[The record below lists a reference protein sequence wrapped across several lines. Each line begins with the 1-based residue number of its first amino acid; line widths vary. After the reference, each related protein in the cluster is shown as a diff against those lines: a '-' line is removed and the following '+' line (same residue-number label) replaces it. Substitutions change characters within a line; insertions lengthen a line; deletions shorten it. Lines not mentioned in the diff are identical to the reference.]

1 MNPEGTWKL
10 KIADDTMMHFIDIRR
25 KVGNRVLRAYLLKD
39 ILEADRIEKV
49 KATLR
54 GPKSEFKDFAKF
66 MVLRITEAKK
76 VFHLLAES
84 GVYENL
90 RVVGVDDIDIAGR
103 NPEDLLKV
111 FTSSL
116 QNPATNNASLILSI
130 DTNVRAG

>member
-1 MNPEGTWKL
+1 
-10 KIADDTMMHFIDIRR
+10 
-25 KVGNRVLRAYLLKD
+25 
-39 ILEADRIEKV
+39 
-49 KATLR
+49 
-54 GPKSEFKDFAKF
+54 
-66 MVLRITEAKK
+66 
-76 VFHLLAES
+76 LLAES

>member
-1 MNPEGTWKL
+1 MNPSGTWKL
-10 KIADDTMMHFIDIRR
+10 KIADDTIMHFIDIRR

-39 ILEADRIEKV
+39 VLDADRIEKV

-54 GPKSEFKDFAKF
+54 GPKGEFKDFAKF
-66 MVLRITEAKK
+66 LVLRITEAKK
-76 VFHLLAES
+76 IYHLLAES

-90 RVVGVDDIDIAGR
+90 RVVGVDDSDIASR
-103 NPEDLLKV
+103 NPEDLLNA

-116 QNPATNNASLILSI
+116 QNPETNNASLILSI